1 MKKTF
6 DSVQFMRQA
15 RENLSRE
22 FADKPRSEEIKSLRE
37 KHPIP
42 RKPVRKRLG

>member
-6 DSVQFMRQA
+6 DSIEFMRQA
-15 RENLSRE
+15 REKLSRE
-22 FADKPRSEEIKSLRE
+22 YADKPRSEEIKSLRE

-42 RKPVRKRLG
+42 RKPGRKRIG

>member
-6 DSVQFMRQA
+6 DSVEFMRQA
-15 RENLSRE
+15 REKLTRE
-22 FADKPRSEEIKSLRE
+22 FTDKSRSEEIKSLRE

-42 RKPVRKRLG
+42 RKPGRKRLG